1 MVKEA
6 ELTNEVKK
14 MSLEESKAVLSG
26 LVEMFIHFDG
36 RNSLNEHASLW
47 NYLVHNKAIN
57 TVENGDNHSKWNRIC
72 QEV

>member
-26 LVEMFIHFDG
+26 LVEMFIHFEG
-36 RNSLNEHASLW
+36 QNSLNEHANLW

-57 TVENGDNHSKWNRIC
+57 TVAPDRPGK
-72 QEV
+72 

>member
-57 TVENGDNHSKWNRIC
+57 TVASDRPGK
-72 QEV
+72 